1 MITFKNNF
9 LNFGFYPCY
18 SLSLKYIKNILWS
31 GVIAISNTKQSN
43 IKRKKNNE
51 KTLAFTPSG
60 RSHFC
65 NVNLSISLSL
75 IISLHLYCHH
85 HLPRQDYETKFH
97 FRLRFKTISV
107 NIAKF
112 LVKVLLIDSYMDI

>member
-1 MITFKNNF
+1 VLLQFQTQNNQT
-9 LNFGFYPCY
+9 LNE
-18 SLSLKYIKNILWS
+18 
-31 GVIAISNTKQSN
+31 
-43 IKRKKNNE
+43 KKNNE
-51 KTLAFTPSG
+51 KSLAFTPSG

-75 IISLHLYCHH
+75 IIYLHLYCHH